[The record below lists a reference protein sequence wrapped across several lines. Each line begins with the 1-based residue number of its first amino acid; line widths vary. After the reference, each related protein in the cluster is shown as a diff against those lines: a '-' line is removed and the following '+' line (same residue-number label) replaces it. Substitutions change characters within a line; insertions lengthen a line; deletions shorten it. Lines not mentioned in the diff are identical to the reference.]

1 MTTAMDLIGTDE
13 ALRDHW
19 IKRLIAI
26 IIDYVIVSIP
36 VAILAMFGI
45 GFGFVFWSTQGLLFL
60 VYFVITE
67 AFVGASLGKKLLK
80 LKVVAL
86 SDELDIGKVFIRN
99 ITKFN
104 GFLLLVDFLV
114 GFLTDGDPKQ
124 KYLDRVAGTT
134 VMLEDMSSTNGQHIY
149 QTGPEQH
156 SPPPQQQYPKQH
168 TPIYH
173 QPETT
178 AQPPPPPPPEGAKQ
192 CSACQGNLILTGDGR
207 LQCIRCGKIS

>member
-1 MTTAMDLIGTDE
+1 
-13 ALRDHW
+13 
-19 IKRLIAI
+19 
-26 IIDYVIVSIP
+26 
-36 VAILAMFGI
+36 
-45 GFGFVFWSTQGLLFL
+45 
-60 VYFVITE
+60 
-67 AFVGASLGKKLLK
+67 
-80 LKVVAL
+80 
-86 SDELDIGKVFIRN
+86 
-99 ITKFN
+99 
-104 GFLLLVDFLV
+104 
-114 GFLTDGDPKQ
+114 
-124 KYLDRVAGTT
+124 DRVAGTT